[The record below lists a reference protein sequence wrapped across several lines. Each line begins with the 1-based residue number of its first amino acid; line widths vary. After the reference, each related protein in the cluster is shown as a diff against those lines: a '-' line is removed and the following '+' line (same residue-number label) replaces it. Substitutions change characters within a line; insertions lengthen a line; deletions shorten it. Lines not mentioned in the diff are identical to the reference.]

1 MLRSKFK
8 DGLHNKSMGNLF
20 DIFYVETTSLEIVQS
35 IYARKRRDLEQIATE
50 GFLGSS

>member
-1 MLRSKFK
+1 MSTFTIV
-8 DGLHNKSMGNLF
+8 NVS
-20 DIFYVETTSLEIVQS
+20 YLEPILNILVQS

>member
-1 MLRSKFK
+1 
-8 DGLHNKSMGNLF
+8 MGRIWIDFFILP
-20 DIFYVETTSLEIVQS
+20 IKIHLVQS